1 MSAANQEY
9 IDRFNTYKSRLD
21 SAGSAVIR
29 ATQYLV
35 RPTDGFPTHSHPT
48 IGEKWR
54 EWRDE
59 EQSFYRMTETGSAPA
74 RVFPMPPEG
83 GAPPPCW
90 HMWGLLIQA
99 QVDGTHGKAEFL
111 RKIVA
116 EIAADEECPSHPSTC
131 PCKLPENPWVSPP
144 DVKILAPLNVKHSP
158 KCQCGGYRRCTEM
171 EAALAAKKASI
182 QQAAT
187 EVVEAPKTPVSY
199 AHNRETCA
207 CVSCYYNRV
216 SSGTQD
222 EYMKRC
228 REASDAATARV
239 AGGTKPQSIWA
250 AAAAAD
256 AAIAKASAAAGGI
269 EKPDFVKEL
278 FTAMGTPHDSTCPH
292 GVPFYS
298 CMPCSH

>member
-9 IDRFNTYKSRLD
+9 IDRFNKYKGRLD
-21 SAGSAVIR
+21 SAGAAVIR

-35 RPTDGFPTHSHPT
+35 RPTEGFPTHSHPT
-48 IGEKWR
+48 IGAKWR

-59 EQSFYRMTETGSAPA
+59 EQCFWRMTSSGTPPV

-116 EIAADEECPSHPSTC
+116 EIAADEECQSHPSTC

-144 DVKILAPLNVKHSP
+144 DVEILAPLKVKHSP

-171 EAALAAKKASI
+171 EAVLAAKKTSI
-182 QQAAT
+182 HAMWEKVKEDHMA
-187 EVVEAPKTPVSY
+187 VMRGP
-199 AHNRETCA
+199 CA
-207 CVSCYYNRV
+207 
-216 SSGTQD
+216 Q
-222 EYMKRC
+222 
-228 REASDAATARV
+228 
-239 AGGTKPQSIWA
+239 GGSEPKPQSIWA

-269 EKPDFVKEL
+269 EKPAFVKEL
-278 FTAMGTPHDSTCPH
+278 FAAMGTPHDSTCPH